1 MSEWQVSGGVKPS
14 VVIWW
19 PFAGG
24 FVGALFAL
32 GNVCFPSELRYG
44 EAQCVLFYV
53 GRSRMKYLRRKMVGG
68 VLLIAFL
75 PVLLVVAVRVADAA
89 ARAVIELLGLII
101 PYVVVVVVLVG
112 VYRLVLGRGR
122 R

>member
-1 MSEWQVSGGVKPS
+1 
-14 VVIWW
+14 
-19 PFAGG
+19 
-24 FVGALFAL
+24 
-32 GNVCFPSELRYG
+32 
-44 EAQCVLFYV
+44 
-53 GRSRMKYLRRKMVGG
+53 MKYLRRKVVGG
-68 VLLIAFL
+68 VLLIVFL

-89 ARAVIELLGLII
+89 ARAVIELLGLVI

>member
-1 MSEWQVSGGVKPS
+1 M
-14 VVIWW
+14 
-19 PFAGG
+19 
-24 FVGALFAL
+24 LAL
-32 GNVCFPSELRYG
+32 GDVRSPSELRYG
-44 EAQCVLFYV
+44 EAQYVLFDV
-53 GRSRMKYLRRKMVGG
+53 GRSRMKYLRRKVVGG
-68 VLLIAFL
+68 VLLIVFL

-89 ARAVIELLGLII
+89 ARAVIELLGLVI